1 MNGILLVMGYSWGC
15 NGYIWI
21 NGCYGLMGVNGRN
34 GNLLICI
41 WVNYNDLTVTEPWNH
56 GRGIIHIAGRTFQVS
71 ELLRISS
78 KPQQDRECRV
88 SRMEVKHDSFPHDF
102 PAFRIFS
109 ASFKMVAIHKKKS
122 WWWNWF
128 EDYWI
133 NRLGLYKCFF
143 SSEHG
148 GILQNRPLW
157 ECANCSISCAKIQQH
172 MAQPDKIEFHSSLLF
187 IGWMHYVIANIAVL

>member
-1 MNGILLVMGYSWGC
+1 MNGIFSWDMNGILLVMGYSWGC
-15 NGYIWI
+15 NRYIWI
-21 NGCYGLMGVNGRN
+21 NGCYGLMGVNERN

-71 ELLRISS
+71 ELLRIYS

-122 WWWNWF
+122 WW
-128 EDYWI
+128 
-133 NRLGLYKCFF
+133 
-143 SSEHG
+143 
-148 GILQNRPLW
+148 
-157 ECANCSISCAKIQQH
+157 
-172 MAQPDKIEFHSSLLF
+172 
-187 IGWMHYVIANIAVL
+187 